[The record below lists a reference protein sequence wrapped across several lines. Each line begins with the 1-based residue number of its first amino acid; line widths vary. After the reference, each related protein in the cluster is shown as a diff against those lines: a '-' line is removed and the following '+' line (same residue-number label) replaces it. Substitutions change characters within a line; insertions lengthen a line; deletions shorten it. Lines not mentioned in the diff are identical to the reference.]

1 MKRHRWMRTG
11 LALLLMA
18 VAWFTLCAS
27 GGHAQEKP
35 EITWYGYVKLDAAW
49 DEGLVNAGNY
59 ARWVVSRDVFDEH
72 GHFNMT
78 ARQTRIGMTARTKVG
93 SATVTGRL
101 ESDFYGGGAENKNAL
116 QVRHAYVDVV
126 WPSGWSILAGQAS
139 DVVSPLVPGTLNY
152 TVAWWVGNTGYR
164 RPQFRVT
171 RRIDLGEGKELSFQ
185 GAATRTIG
193 DEFTTV
199 EPGDTG
205 ADSELPTFQ
214 GLAGLTV
221 PLAGR
226 PMTFGGFVHA
236 GNENLHKEL
245 GGEPI
250 ELASSGWGAY
260 VTLPLGTAVTL
271 SGEAWAGSN
280 MDDYLGGI
288 GHGVR
293 VTSTQATAVDAQGGW
308 AELGWRGGRTQ
319 LRAGFSV
326 DDNDADDLGSGY
338 RDRNSAI
345 WGTWVRD
352 AGGGLSYGLEVSR
365 WETEYVTL
373 AAGTSWRVHM
383 AVIYTF

>member
-1 MKRHRWMRTG
+1 
-11 LALLLMA
+11 
-18 VAWFTLCAS
+18 
-27 GGHAQEKP
+27 
-35 EITWYGYVKLDAAW
+35 
-49 DEGLVNAGNY
+49 
-59 ARWVVSRDVFDEH
+59 VSPDVFGEH

-78 ARQTRIGMTARTKVG
+78 SRQTRIGMTARTKVG

-101 ESDFYGGGAENKNAL
+101 ESDFYAGGAENKNSL

-126 WPSGWSILAGQAS
+126 WPSGWSLLAGQAS

-152 TVAWWVGNTGYR
+152 TVAWWVGNIGYR

-171 RRIDLGEGKELSFQ
+171 RRVDLGEGKELRFE

-205 ADSELPTFQ
+205 ADSGTPSFQ

-226 PMTFGGFVHA
+226 PMTVGGFVHR
-236 GNENLHKEL
+236 GEEHLHEEL

-250 ELASSGWGAY
+250 ELTSSGWGAY
-260 VTLPLGTAVTL
+260 LTLPLGTAVTL
-271 SGEAWAGSN
+271 SGEAWDGSN

-288 GHGVR
+288 GQGMR
-293 VTSTQATAVDAQGGW
+293 ITSTQATAVGAHGGW

-319 LRAGFSV
+319 LRAGASL
-326 DDNDADDLGSGY
+326 DDADADDLGAGF
-338 RDRNSAI
+338 RDRNSAM

-352 AGGGLSYGLEVSR
+352 AGGGLSYGIEVSR
-365 WETEYVTL
+365 WETEYVAMAT
-373 AAGTSWRVHM
+373 GTSWRVHM
-383 AVIYTF
+383 AVVYAF